1 MPKRDRIELHRQ
13 TAAWLERRIDERP
26 ELAVTVADHLDRALS
41 LAEEVAPLGPPDPAL
56 LESTVASLM
65 RAGEWA
71 RTNAAVPEA
80 ITLFER
86 AAEVGGEAPARAR
99 LALALAQAGRV
110 DQAIETAEQAA
121 EIDGSAEAKAVA
133 ALALAVAAR
142 SRANLE
148 QMREHG
154 ERARCLASEAS
165 LPLVEADAIQLVALP
180 AFWSG
185 ATLEA
190 GDLYANAMEVASR
203 VGDVALAAI
212 GTVGAGFTSLVAG
225 DLQAAEHRA
234 EAASRLAVESG
245 SLKTRGYALELV
257 SDLRMVQDR
266 LEESVAHTQEWL
278 RLYAEGGD
286 RVWVVSACT
295 FLGERLQLLGRLDE
309 AWAALEQ
316 GLAADAEIGVS
327 AYIVNLRTRRARVL
341 LEWGRVDD
349 AETEVAHVAPERLE
363 ILDDWFDWAA
373 AKAEIAGARGQ
384 PDEVEALWAEFLR
397 RPPPTLFW
405 GAALRLRF
413 LRLFADLGRP
423 ELARAGLADVRV
435 LLEGRGAELY
445 ERQAR
450 ELEAQL
456 GEPVS

>member
-1 MPKRDRIELHRQ
+1 VPKRDRIELHRQ

-363 ILDDWFDWAA
+363 ILDDCS
-373 AKAEIAGARGQ
+373 IG
-384 PDEVEALWAEFLR
+384 R
-397 RPPPTLFW
+397 RPRRRSRALAGNPTRSRLSGRSSCGGLPQPSSGAPPFACASFASSPIS
-405 GAALRLRF
+405 AAQNSPGPGSPTSGCSSKEGVPSSTS
-413 LRLFADLGRP
+413 GR
-423 ELARAGLADVRV
+423 RASSRPSWASR
-435 LLEGRGAELY
+435 
-445 ERQAR
+445 
-450 ELEAQL
+450 
-456 GEPVS
+456 